1 MLPHAQEEATG
12 PPRRGGGNRG
22 NTDQP
27 PSSPTC
33 TTSVSV
39 YVSLHTDHFSD
50 FLDQSKQ
57 ILLLLYPIQSTDRL
71 SNQFPLETSF

>member
-1 MLPHAQEEATG
+1 MLPHAQQEATG
-12 PPRRGGGNRG
+12 PPGRGDGNQG

-27 PSSPTC
+27 SYNPMC